1 MWSVT
6 LNRKRWKSWKKFLGI
21 LFNYLNGSLITLQY
35 DLYINFL
42 PQKYCELVKYLNC
55 FLKTMNM
62 IYHFICYNYVC
73 IGFPGGSEV
82 KASACNAGDLGSIPG
97 LGRSPG
103 GGHPTHSSILAC
115 RIPWTEEPDQLQSI
129 WLQSRTWLKWLST
142 HTWVWGLDFLFLS
155 KRHGMSFHLLKFS
168 LITVSSILEFSVCIQ
183 SFTSL
188 VKFILR

>member
-82 KASACNAGDLGSIPG
+82 KASACNVGDLGSIPG

-103 GGHPTHSSILAC
+103 EGNGNPLQYSCLKNPMDGGAWWGTVHRVAKSWTRLSDFTHSCMYYIS
-115 RIPWTEEPDQLQSI
+115 
-129 WLQSRTWLKWLST
+129 
-142 HTWVWGLDFLFLS
+142 
-155 KRHGMSFHLLKFS
+155 
-168 LITVSSILEFSVCIQ
+168 
-183 SFTSL
+183 
-188 VKFILR
+188 